1 VVRQDGSLLL
11 VVLPIIVSQG
21 EEEEKGNKKQ
31 GMERLEGEE
40 NERSAAP
47 SLVCHVMPCLSVSGN
62 TLDTLPGMLGL
73 GATRGG
79 MDGWV
84 NSEGGQ
90 MVLKIVTC
98 TECRVWF

>member
-1 VVRQDGSLLL
+1 LYRKGD
-11 VVLPIIVSQG
+11 
-21 EEEEKGNKKQ
+21 EEEKRKEKAGNE
-31 GMERLEGEE
+31 ERLEGEE

-84 NSEGGQ
+84 DSEGGQ
-90 MVLKIVTC
+90 MIL
-98 TECRVWF
+98 